1 MLDILFTMKIYF
13 NQLRQH
19 LSTNLLPVYLVSSD
33 EPLQQIEALD
43 LIRKKAFDTGFL
55 ERKILTVLPGFDWK
69 MFQQESDNYSL
80 FSEKIIIDLNI
91 PNGKIGK
98 EGSDVIK
105 TYCNKPNSDVLVVIR
120 VPKLQASALQQAW
133 VKSID
138 KIGAVLR
145 IYMLTHK
152 ETDQWLSQNIKKFG
166 LNLDN
171 KCKSILL
178 NSIEGNLIAAKQELF
193 KLKIG
198 FGDQKIS
205 EEDLFNTLAND
216 SRYEVFDLTQ
226 AILIGDFERISKIT
240 HRLMQEGVPELLVLY
255 AITSEVRNLLKL
267 LQGSSDNTEKHL
279 ARIWPQERKAA
290 YRQALERLS
299 VKRCEELLHDCIQ
312 TDRVIKGFH
321 QGNMGDELLKLG
333 LCAGA
338 NKEFNFY
345 SSNTL

>member
-1 MLDILFTMKIYF
+1 MKIYF

-43 LIRKKAFDTGFL
+43 LIRKKAFEAGFT

-69 MFQQESDNYSL
+69 IFQQEADNYSL
-80 FSEKIIIDLNI
+80 FAEKIIIDLNI

-98 EGSDVIK
+98 EGSEVVKAYCDK
-105 TYCNKPNSDVLVVIR
+105 TNTEVLILIR
-120 VPKLQASALQQAW
+120 MPKLESNVVQQAW

-138 KIGAVLR
+138 KIGAILR
-145 IYMLTHK
+145 IYKLTQK
-152 ETDQWLSQNIKKFG
+152 ETEQWLSKNIKKYN

-178 NSIEGNLIAAKQELF
+178 KSIEGNLIAAKQELF
-193 KLKIG
+193 KLKVG
-198 FGDQKIS
+198 FGNQKIT

-226 AILIGDFERISKIT
+226 AILLGDFERISKIT
-240 HRLMQEGVPELLVLY
+240 HRLKQEGVPELLVLY
-255 AITSEVRNLLKL
+255 AITSEVRNLLKMSL
-267 LQGSSDNTEKHL
+267 EGSENTEKYI
-279 ARIWPQERKAA
+279 ARIWPKERKSA
-290 YRQALERLS
+290 YRQALDRLS
-299 VKRCEELLHDCIQ
+299 VKKCEELLHHCIQ

-321 QGNMGDELLKLG
+321 QGNKWDELLKLG
-333 LCAGA
+333 LLAGA
-338 NKEFNFY
+338 KKEFDFY
-345 SSNTL
+345 SCNTL